1 MRPAQPLNPSP
12 FLTLITPTYKRPK
25 QLAACLDSVAKQTA
39 VADIEQIV
47 MPDHVGYGVAAGLFG
62 RMSWVKPVVRGAYV
76 NILCDDD
83 VLPDERAVEKVRSFA
98 SNHEDPAVIVARVI
112 KNGLRLPL
120 CAPEAEP
127 ICGQVDLTSF
137 IVRSDVWHAHV
148 SDYGQRYEGDF
159 DHASALYRA
168 GRRFA
173 FCDVLWAVG
182 AASNGRPET
191 EAA

>member
-1 MRPAQPLNPSP
+1 VKPPQPINESP
-12 FLTLITPTYKRPK
+12 FLTIITPTFKRPK
-25 QLAACLDSVAKQTA
+25 QLAACLNSVAKQTA

-47 MPDHVGYGVAAGLFG
+47 LPDHVGYGVPGGLFG
-62 RMSWVKPVVRGAYV
+62 RMAWIKPIVRGAYV
-76 NILCDDD
+76 NVLCDDD
-83 VLPDERAVEKVRSFA
+83 VLPDECAVETIKAFSA
-98 SNHEDPAVIVARVI
+98 KHEDPAVIVARVI
-112 KNGLRLPL
+112 KNGLHLPL

-148 SDYGQRYEGDF
+148 GDYGMRYEGDF
-159 DHASALYRA
+159 DHCSALYRA
-168 GRRFA
+168 GHRFA

-182 AASNGRPET
+182 AASNGRPEA